1 MLPLLGVKQTTVA
14 VKSINMQISVT
25 IQEPVV
31 IPTLT
36 AQISSR
42 KYTHTHTHTRAILDK
57 IYSVTMAT
65 SVAQAKNAEVCT
77 IVIAERDF
85 HTFVIKG

>member
-1 MLPLLGVKQTTVA
+1 
-14 VKSINMQISVT
+14 MQISVT
-25 IQEPVV
+25 TQQPVV
-31 IPTLT
+31 IPTLK

-42 KYTHTHTHTRAILDK
+42 KKKKHTHTRAILDK

-85 HTFVIKG
+85 HTFICTVSLTDKDY